1 MPKEF
6 GTRLEDTELCHTG
19 RILDISIATGLVE
32 LVGAQ
37 SRPCGRGVGLDGV
50 ALVEQTL
57 LVDLAEQIPQG
68 LYIAVVV
75 GDIGVLHVHPVPHEA
90 SELLPLVGV
99 LHHLTATGGVVFVDA
114 DLLADVLLG
123 DTEGFLDTELYRQT
137 MSIPA
142 GLAVDTEALHRLV
155 PTEDILDRAC
165 HDVVNTW
172 HPISGGRAFVEDE
185 RGCSFTQGKATGEEV
200 FLLPLV

>member
-1 MPKEF
+1 M
-6 GTRLEDTELCHTG
+6 
-19 RILDISIATGLVE
+19 
-32 LVGAQ
+32 GAEP
-37 SRPCGRGVGLDGV
+37 RPCGGGIGLYGV
-50 ALVEQTL
+50 ALIEEPL

-75 GDIGVLHVHPVPHEA
+75 GDIGVLHVYPVPHEA

-114 DLLADVLLG
+114 DLLADILLG

-137 MSIPA
+137 MSIPSC
-142 GLAVDTEALHRLV
+142 LTIDTEALHRLV

-172 HPISGGRAFVEDE
+172 HPIGRGRAFVEDE
-185 RGCSFTQGKATGEEV
+185 GGCTFTQGKATGEEV

>member
-1 MPKEF
+1 MPKEL

-19 RILDISIATGLVE
+19 RILDISIAAGLVE

-37 SRPCGRGVGLDGV
+37 PRPCGRGIGLDGV
-50 ALVEQTL
+50 ALIEKAL
-57 LVDLAEQIPQG
+57 LVDLAEQIPEG
-68 LYIAVVV
+68 LDIAIVV

-99 LHHLTATGGVVFVDA
+99 LHYMLATSRIILFDA
-114 DLLADVLLG
+114 DYLADIFLR
-123 DTEGFLDTELYRQT
+123 DTKGHLDPELYRQT
-137 MSIPA
+137 MSVPA

-172 HPISGGRAFVEDE
+172 QTIGGGRAFIEDE
-185 RGCSFTQGKATGEEV
+185 
-200 FLLPLV
+200 